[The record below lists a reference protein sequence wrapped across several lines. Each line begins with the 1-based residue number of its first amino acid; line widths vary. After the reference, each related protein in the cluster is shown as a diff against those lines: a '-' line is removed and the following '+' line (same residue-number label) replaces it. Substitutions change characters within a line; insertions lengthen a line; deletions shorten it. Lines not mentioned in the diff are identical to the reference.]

1 MPPPRRHSNADLR
14 RREEFGKLREI
25 GSDMW
30 VDGGGVTYQVCEWD
44 LAPSST
50 AGSVVTRDTPENVV
64 GTPVSRHSRD
74 HRASVP
80 RRSHVRLRKVVSRL
94 ERRTRPLV

>member
-1 MPPPRRHSNADLR
+1 MNPLGATSASLGLRAMPPPRRHSNADLR

-44 LAPSST
+44 LAC
-50 AGSVVTRDTPENVV
+50 G
-64 GTPVSRHSRD
+64 
-74 HRASVP
+74 
-80 RRSHVRLRKVVSRL
+80 VR
-94 ERRTRPLV
+94 

>member
-44 LAPSST
+44 LAC
-50 AGSVVTRDTPENVV
+50 G
-64 GTPVSRHSRD
+64 
-74 HRASVP
+74 
-80 RRSHVRLRKVVSRL
+80 VR
-94 ERRTRPLV
+94 